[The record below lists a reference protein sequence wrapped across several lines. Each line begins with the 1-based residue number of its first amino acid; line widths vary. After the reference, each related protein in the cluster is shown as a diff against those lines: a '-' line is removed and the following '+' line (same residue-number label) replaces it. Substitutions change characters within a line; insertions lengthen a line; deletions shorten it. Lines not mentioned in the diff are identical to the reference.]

1 MDSTN
6 PSPGSVFGEDSARA
20 LRAAQRVWSAGTW
33 SLVLWVV
40 GTPIVNATLQAPPI
54 VWVVTSAIT
63 VFVFVPAFVVSLV
76 ASERLRGKASRLAG
90 EHLDYRVNGE
100 RAAVPKWL
108 MKRGPAST
116 LKVVAHAKAEEES
129 ATAPARPRIADLR
142 AAVPRRTWVVSVTG
156 AILLV
161 LGVLLS
167 IAAGVIAFVAATEP
181 VAISP
186 AALFASALACYAI
199 GYPMMLA
206 LARNFGRTNGKTGT
220 GSR

>member
-6 PSPGSVFGEDSARA
+6 PSPASVFGEESARA

-33 SLVLWVV
+33 ALVLWVI
-40 GTPIVNATLQAPPI
+40 GTPIVDEAR
-54 VWVVTSAIT
+54 TS
-63 VFVFVPAFVVSLV
+63 F
-76 ASERLRGKASRLAG
+76 
-90 EHLDYRVNGE
+90 HMRVI
-100 RAAVPKWL
+100 
-108 MKRGPAST
+108 
-116 LKVVAHAKAEEES
+116 AHAKAEEEEEEA
-129 ATAPARPRIADLR
+129 ATTSARPRIADLR
-142 AAVPRRTWVVSVTG
+142 AAVPQRIWIVSVTG

-167 IAAGVIAFVAATEP
+167 IAAGAVGLVAATEP

-186 AALFASALACYAI
+186 VALFASALVCYAI

-206 LARNFGRTNGKTGT
+206 FTRNVGSTNGKTGA